1 MQHCCISMSRTN
13 QSKIDQLG
21 IITSGLCAVHCA
33 ALPLMISLGLLGSI
47 QEGTHG
53 VIEAAVILTSAILGL
68 WSIYNGLR
76 GHGKLIPQLMIGG
89 GALVIVFGLLVPAIG
104 HPLMAIGGF
113 VLLMGHWFNWR
124 LLSPRK
130 SQ

>member
-1 MQHCCISMSRTN
+1 MSRTN
-13 QSKIDQLG
+13 QNKIDQLG

-33 ALPLMISLGLLGSI
+33 VLPLMISVGLLGSM
-47 QEGTHG
+47 QGAAHGT
-53 VIEAAVILTSAILGL
+53 IEIAVILVSTFLGS

-89 GALVIVFGLLVPAIG
+89 GAMVIVLGLLIPAMG
-104 HPLMAIGGF
+104 HPLMATGGI
-113 VLLMGHWFNWR
+113 VLLLGHWFNWR